1 MLEAPP
7 ITIEELRRVPLL
19 TDVPEA
25 ELTWMLSHLRVR
37 LLAPGDEHLRFGM
50 PVDELAM
57 LLEGEIHVLDRNGD
71 GPIWIVRAGELFGT
85 LPYSR
90 MQVSPGTGRAS
101 IPSRI
106 ASLHRDHFPE
116 LVHVSPT
123 IVQRLVWEMIDRT
136 RETTRHEQQ
145 REKLMA
151 LGKLAAGLA
160 HELNNPSAA
169 IKRDAAMLTEVLLE
183 LEQVT
188 DRVHAHCL
196 GEDARSA
203 GQAIVDALAVEPL
216 ALDALE
222 RADREDA
229 ISAWLTRYRVAAGG
243 DAAAQLADRLA
254 DVRLLDRLVPAVP
267 AEALADIIQRAAA
280 VANVRAIVA
289 NLGAA
294 AARVSDLVKAVKEY
308 SYMDRVASQ
317 PTDVHQTLELTLKMF
332 VHRTKRAV
340 TIERNY
346 ASDLPLIEAHAGEL
360 SQVWTNLI
368 DNALD
373 AMNDEGQ
380 LLIVTSR
387 DGEHVCIA
395 IQDSGPGIPEALH
408 SHIFEPFFTTKRVGE
423 GTGLG
428 LDVVFGILE
437 RHHGSIR
444 LESKP
449 GRTRFTVRLPIS
461 QEGR

>member
-1 MLEAPP
+1 VAEAPA
-7 ITIEELRRVPLL
+7 ITVEELRRVPVFA
-19 TDVPEA
+19 DVPED
-25 ELTWMLSHLRVR
+25 ELTWMLPHLRTR
-37 LLAPGDEHLRFGM
+37 QLAAGEEHLKFGV

-71 GPIWIVRAGELFGT
+71 GPIWIVREGELFGT

-90 MQVSPGTGRAS
+90 MRVSPGTGRAS
-101 IPSRI
+101 RPSRI
-106 ASLHRDHFPE
+106 ASLHRDHFPQ
-116 LVHVSPT
+116 LVHASPT
-123 IVQRLVWEMIDRT
+123 VVQRLVWEMLDRT
-136 RETTRHEQQ
+136 RETTRNEQQ

-188 DRVHAHCL
+188 GRVHSHCL
-196 GEDARSA
+196 GESARAA
-203 GQAIVDALAVEPL
+203 GQSIVDALALQPL
-216 ALDALE
+216 VLDALD

-229 ISAWLTRYRVAAGG
+229 FSAWLRRHHVPGG
-243 DAAAQLADRLA
+243 DLAAQLADRLV
-254 DVRLLDRLVPAVP
+254 DVRALDRLVGAVP
-267 AEALADIIQRAAA
+267 AEALADVVHRAAA
-280 VANVRAIVA
+280 IANVRSIVD
-289 NLGAA
+289 NLGGA
-294 AARVSDLVKAVKEY
+294 AARVSELVKAVKEY

-317 PTDVHQTLELTLKMF
+317 PTDIHQTLELTLKMF
-332 VHRTKRAV
+332 AHRTKRAV
-340 TIERNY
+340 AIERAY
-346 ASDLPLIEAHAGEL
+346 APDLPLIEANPGEL

-380 LLIVTSR
+380 LYISTSR
-387 DGEHVCIA
+387 DGAHVCIA
-395 IQDSGPGIPEALH
+395 IQDTGPGVPEALQ

-428 LDVVFGILE
+428 LDVVYGILE

-461 QEGR
+461 REER

>member
-1 MLEAPP
+1 MPDAPG
-7 ITIEELRRVPLL
+7 ITIEDLRRIPLL
-19 TDVPEA
+19 ADVPEA
-25 ELTWMLSHLRVR
+25 ELTWMLPHLRVQH
-37 LLAPGDEHLRFGM
+37 LAPGDEHLRFGM
-50 PVDELAM
+50 PVEELAM

-71 GPIWIVRAGELFGT
+71 GLIWILREGDVFGT

-90 MQVSPGTGRAS
+90 MKASPGTGRAS
-101 IPSRI
+101 LPSRI
-106 ASLHRDHFPE
+106 ASLHRDHFTQ
-116 LVHVSPT
+116 LVQVSPT

-169 IKRDAAMLTEVLLE
+169 IKRDAATLAEVLLA

-188 DRVHAHCL
+188 DRVHSHCL
-196 GEDARSA
+196 GDDARAA
-203 GQAIVDALAVEPL
+203 GQSIVDALALEPL

-222 RADREDA
+222 RSDREDA
-229 ISAWLTRYRVAAGG
+229 IAAWLARHRVAAGG
-243 DAAAQLADRLA
+243 DAAAQLADRLP

-267 AEALADIIQRAAA
+267 SEALADIIQRAAA
-280 VANVRAIVA
+280 VANVRSIVD

-340 TIERNY
+340 TIERDY
-346 ASDLPLIEAHAGEL
+346 ASDLPLIQAHAGEL

-373 AMNDEGQ
+373 AMNDDGQ
-380 LLIVTSR
+380 LAIATSR

-395 IQDSGPGIPEALH
+395 ITDSGPGIPEALQ

-428 LDVVFGILE
+428 LDVVYGILE

-449 GRTRFTVRLPIS
+449 GHTRFTVRLPIS